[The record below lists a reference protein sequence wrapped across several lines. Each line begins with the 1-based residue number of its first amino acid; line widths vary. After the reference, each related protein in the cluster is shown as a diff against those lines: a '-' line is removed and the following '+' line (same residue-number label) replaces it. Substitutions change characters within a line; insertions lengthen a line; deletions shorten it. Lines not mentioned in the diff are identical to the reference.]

1 MRDYRKY
8 QPIPTEDLP
17 AQFAGIFHMLALTF
31 TPAND
36 HTIITTITGHNLEL
50 ICQGGGDNDRR
61 KKSQSWL
68 PATRKPSGNSVKAIF
83 VTVRHRT
90 GFGVETPTWPT
101 MKAKD
106 SSSTAGIRSRP
117 SRTNTISAATLVA
130 VNEPALLG
138 RDYARGE
145 AEPMVRTGRTR
156 RTL

>member
-36 HTIITTITGHNLEL
+36 HTIVTTITGHNLEL
-50 ICQGGGDNDRR
+50 VCQGGTEEDHR
-61 KKSQSWL
+61 KKSQSSL

-90 GFGVETPTWPT
+90 GSG
-101 MKAKD
+101 
-106 SSSTAGIRSRP
+106 
-117 SRTNTISAATLVA
+117 
-130 VNEPALLG
+130 
-138 RDYARGE
+138 
-145 AEPMVRTGRTR
+145 AEIQT
-156 RTL
+156 